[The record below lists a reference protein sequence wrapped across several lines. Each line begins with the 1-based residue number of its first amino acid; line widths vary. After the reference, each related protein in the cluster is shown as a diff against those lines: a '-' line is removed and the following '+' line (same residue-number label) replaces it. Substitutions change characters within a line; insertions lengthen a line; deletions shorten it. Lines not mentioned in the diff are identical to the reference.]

1 MIVALK
7 FRRSDSTAR
16 TVLVPS
22 SMYRRNGVLSIPR
35 ISIRHIPNRRIPI
48 VGLGLGI
55 GLGLGSGLEFSD
67 SGYADLEFGDLKFSE
82 LKFGEMKRNQ
92 HCSGGRSCRSSRRSR
107 STNYSYT

>member
-1 MIVALK
+1 MIVASK

-35 ISIRHIPNRRIPI
+35 IPI

-55 GLGLGSGLEFSD
+55 GTIIIGLVLGSGLEFSD
-67 SGYADLEFGDLKFSE
+67 SGYADLEFGDLKFSV
-82 LKFGEMKRNQ
+82 LKFGEMKRN
-92 HCSGGRSCRSSRRSR
+92 HRCI
-107 STNYSYT
+107 